1 MVTHKA
7 YNFRIYPS
15 KEQTTL
21 IAKSIGCSRFV
32 FNHFLSKWNNAYKLS
47 GKGLSYA
54 KCNKQ
59 LTQIKQDFQWL
70 KEVDSTALQNSLRD
84 LADSFDRFFKKLNN
98 RPKFKSKKNRKQS
111 YTAQYN
117 KDNIRIDGNKVKLPK
132 VGWVLCAKSR
142 EVEGRILSATV
153 RRNPSG
159 KHFVSILVDTKVERL
174 PKTNSSVGIDL
185 GLKDFAVLSNGT
197 TYENPRY
204 LRKTEKKLA
213 KAQRILSRRVKGSS
227 NWHKQRIK
235 VARLHEKIA
244 NSRKDHL
251 HKISTEI
258 IKNHDVVGV
267 ENLQISNMLK
277 NRKLSKSISD
287 ASWSMFTSMLKYKAK
302 WYGKQLI
309 PVSKIF
315 ASSQLCSYCGYQ
327 NDEVKNLA
335 VRTWNCPNCGSHHD
349 RDLNASFNIL
359 KEIQRI
365 LPTVGATGLA

>member
-1 MVTHKA
+1 MVMHKA
-7 YNFRIYPS
+7 YKFRIYPS

-32 FNHFLSKWNNAYKLS
+32 FNHFLSKWNNAYKRS
-47 GKGLSYA
+47 GKGLSYS

-70 KEVDSTALQNSLRD
+70 KEVDSTALQNSLRS
-84 LADSFDRFFKKLNN
+84 LADSFNRFFKKLSD

-111 YTAQYN
+111 YTAQSN
-117 KDNIRIDGNKVKLPK
+117 KGNIRIDGNKVKLPK
-132 VGWVLCAKSR
+132 LGWVQFAKSR
-142 EVEGRILSATV
+142 EVRGRILSATV

-159 KHFVSILVDTKVERL
+159 KHFVSILVETKVEKFD
-174 PKTNSSVGIDL
+174 KTNSSVGIDL

-197 TYENPRY
+197 TYKNPRF
-204 LRKTEKKLA
+204 LQKTEKKLA
-213 KAQRILSRRVKGSS
+213 KAQRILSRRKKGSS

-244 NSRKDHL
+244 NSRKDYL

-309 PVSKIF
+309 PVSKVF
-315 ASSQLCSYCGYQ
+315 ASSQLCSKCGYQ
-327 NDEVKNLA
+327 NSEVKNLA
-335 VRTWNCPNCGSHHD
+335 IRTWDCPDCGRCHD